1 MKKKIYDIIP
11 SQNKPKKFSI
21 GKIVPIEE
29 TISEIKK
36 EPEIQELKE
45 NDFVEIKGEEGDKK
59 TQKQK
64 IIRKDF
70 LEVSEKEKKYCKKK
84 FSFKKQIIIA
94 PILLVIIIFGLWF
107 FSSAKKIIIEF
118 IPVSEPFSLDVQVN
132 LATSTNEFIL
142 PPDLSQTFIPVETI
156 NIEKDFKKE
165 FLAEQV
171 LVEEKAKGIIRVYN
185 KSARSVSLVENTRFL
200 SSSEPTQQF
209 HAESKIVAPAG
220 GYVDVPVIA
229 SGTGTEYNID
239 PCVFSLPGLR
249 NFSPPQLYYDIYGKS
264 FSKMEGGRKE
274 TILKITKESISNA
287 QKELLV
293 IARQEIESALQ
304 AEVGERYRIISDSIE
319 LELIG
324 GNLLNV
330 QEGQEIEKFVYQ
342 IKIRAKALIAKTE
355 NLLAFGKA
363 YMIANMPNNKEFIN
377 ESLEAVFPSESG
389 GALAEL
395 RTKLKV
401 SAKIHSII
409 DEESLK
415 YIVKGRDKKEIIR
428 YSTGICPDLSRE
440 PKVIFE
446 PFWARKASLNPKQ
459 VEILI
464 ILE

>member
-11 SQNKPKKFSI
+11 PQNRPKEFSI
-21 GKIVPIEE
+21 GKIIPIKETILETKIEPESALKANDSIEIKIEE
-29 TISEIKK
+29 GGQKVQRQGIIK
-36 EPEIQELKE
+36 
-45 NDFVEIKGEEGDKK
+45 
-59 TQKQK
+59 
-64 IIRKDF
+64 KDF
-70 LEVSEKEKKYCKKK
+70 LQVSKKEKDYQKKK
-84 FSFKKQIIIA
+84 FSFKKQIIIV
-94 PILLVIIIFGLWF
+94 PVLLAIIIFVFWF
-107 FSSAKKIIIEF
+107 FSSAKKILIELV
-118 IPVSEPFSLDVQVN
+118 PVSEPFSLDVQIN

-142 PPDLSQTFIPVETI
+142 PPDLSQAFIPVETI

-165 FLAEQV
+165 FPAEQV
-171 LVEEKAKGIIRVYN
+171 LVEEKAKGVIRVYN
-185 KSARSVSLVENTRFL
+185 KSTRNVSLVENTRFL

-209 HAESKIVAPAG
+209 QAVSKIATPAG

-229 SGTGTEYNID
+229 SGTGAEYNIE

-274 TILKITKESISNA
+274 TIFKITKESTENA
-287 QKELLV
+287 QKELLA

-304 AEVGERYRIISDSIE
+304 TEAGKQYRIIGDSIE

-324 GNLLNV
+324 SNLLNA
-330 QEGQEIEKFVYQ
+330 QEGQEMEKFVYQ
-342 IKIRAKALIAKTE
+342 IKVKAKALMAKTE
-355 NLLAFGKA
+355 NLTVFGKA
-363 YMIANMPNNKEFIN
+363 YMTANIPSNKEFIN

-395 RTKLKV
+395 KTRLRV

-415 YIVKGRDKKEIIR
+415 EIVKGRDKKEIVR
-428 YSTGICPDLSRE
+428 YSAGICPDLAKE
-440 PKVIFE
+440 PRVIFE

-459 VEILI
+459 IEISI